1 MQGCPRGYFGLV
13 LFINSL
19 FPLASIYA
27 QETPA
32 SPVRYTE
39 ARNLPLRRSLQ
50 LPGSVEASRV
60 STVASEIAGLVV
72 EFTGQEGRRVNEGE
86 VLVRLKRDN
95 LEVNLKAAEAQLKED
110 EARHQLARRNLERMR
125 ELYNSKDVSQK
136 QLDDATF
143 EFGAWEAR
151 LERLK
156 AEIARISD
164 DLKRSVITAP
174 FRGVIVRKRTEL
186 GEWIVQG
193 GPVVELQSL
202 DELEVA
208 AEIPERYFGSLHTG
222 TIVPTN
228 FESVPG
234 LTVSGR
240 VSAVIPRAD
249 TQARTF
255 RIKVRIPNPGGRVG
269 VGMLAQIS
277 LPQGESYR
285 ATMVPKDAVVAKGP
299 QKLIY
304 LINAQNTVEE
314 IPVQTGAGMGAW
326 IEVEGGV
333 QPGRKVITRGNERLM
348 AGQPVQGQPLEV
360 KLP

>member
-1 MQGCPRGYFGLV
+1 
-13 LFINSL
+13 
-19 FPLASIYA
+19 
-27 QETPA
+27 
-32 SPVRYTE
+32 
-39 ARNLPLRRSLQ
+39 
-50 LPGSVEASRV
+50 V

-193 GPVVELQSL
+193 G
-202 DELEVA
+202 
-208 AEIPERYFGSLHTG
+208 TG
-222 TIVPTN
+222 RGTS
-228 FESVPG
+228 EPG
-234 LTVSGR
+234 
-240 VSAVIPRAD
+240 
-249 TQARTF
+249 
-255 RIKVRIPNPGGRVG
+255 
-269 VGMLAQIS
+269 
-277 LPQGESYR
+277 
-285 ATMVPKDAVVAKGP
+285 
-299 QKLIY
+299 
-304 LINAQNTVEE
+304 
-314 IPVQTGAGMGAW
+314 
-326 IEVEGGV
+326 
-333 QPGRKVITRGNERLM
+333 
-348 AGQPVQGQPLEV
+348 
-360 KLP
+360 